1 MKLSILFRIIVS
13 GPMMDVVVPNSAQ
26 VFRYDQVYQL
36 DQDILKKVRQV
47 YYNSLQSFI
56 ITFSYA
62 LA

>member
-1 MKLSILFRIIVS
+1 
-13 GPMMDVVVPNSAQ
+13 MDVVVPNSAQ

-56 ITFSYA
+56 IMFSYA